1 MQNLLVV
8 FTFFKT
14 QLCFSANL
22 VSKKSKLSILAKIWF
37 LDEFEYAELI
47 ADVPFVFNWK
57 YSRQQVLSKK
67 LTQLV

>member
-1 MQNLLVV
+1 MFLGKFGLKKIKAFN
-8 FTFFKT
+8 FT
-14 QLCFSANL
+14 
-22 VSKKSKLSILAKIWF
+22 KIWF

-47 ADVPFVFNWK
+47 ADVSFVFNWK